1 MLVTFYE
8 LNPLPDEVIHHH
20 TRVFSCPA
28 VVQVF
33 WENKN
38 IKKYKT
44 YEVPQHIKITQFK
57 CLHSSTNIPFQAR
70 MPRIK
75 SICHKTINIICTI
88 WIMPT
93 NNKILICEL
102 DFVTVILL
110 NKLN

>member
-44 YEVPQHIKITQFK
+44 YEVPQHIKITQLSVCTLQQIFLFK
-57 CLHSSTNIPFQAR
+57 QGCQG
-70 MPRIK
+70 
-75 SICHKTINIICTI
+75 
-88 WIMPT
+88 
-93 NNKILICEL
+93 
-102 DFVTVILL
+102 
-110 NKLN
+110 